1 MPKTPTL
8 RSFVI
13 QSLGAMKRISQ
24 KEIGVRAGMDSDQV
38 SYHLRKEG
46 RIDDATFEQLLAG
59 VGGTPEEVEVG
70 TACYEALTALGSGAL
85 PPSHRAEIE
94 REVLAV
100 SRAFREALTQAALWS
115 LSAPPRDEYPRPGD
129 VEPARWQA
137 RELLSILKKEGTA
150 GQWSAVVRASTRLQT
165 WACAEWAAEESIQAA
180 SRDLKEAWAWAC
192 LGVEIAELVPGPE
205 GWTNRIKGFTGAHLA
220 NVLKAKGE
228 LKAADAAF
236 GPARKLWLAGSDP
249 DQILDPGKLLNL
261 EAVLRRTQRRFDD
274 ALRLQK
280 EALKVSRSPAQ
291 TVISTGFT
299 LEVMGEYERAVEALL
314 EAAPLVEQEGDPRLS
329 YMRRF
334 NLAVNYTHLSLYTKA
349 VELVEQVQQ
358 LVLDRGDE
366 VESIRV
372 TWLRGRI
379 SAGLGRPEEAL
390 RLLELAQGDFA
401 ARDMW
406 YDVALAFMEV
416 GALLLD
422 AGRPAKV
429 RAMIPGI
436 VKEFQAR
443 DVHREALVALRL
455 FQEATELETA
465 TAEMARSVLRFLFQA
480 RHDQG
485 LRFCS

>member
-1 MPKTPTL
+1 MPKPPTS

-13 QSLGAMKRISQ
+13 QSLGVMKDVSQ
-24 KEIGVRAGMDSDQV
+24 KEIGARVGLDSSKM

-46 RIDDATFEQLLAG
+46 RIDDATFERLLAG
-59 VGGTPEEVEVG
+59 AEGTPEEVEVG
-70 TACYEALTALGSGAL
+70 TAYYEALTALGTGPL
-85 PPSHRAEIE
+85 PPFHRAEIE

-100 SRAFREALTQAALWS
+100 SRAFREALTQAALRS
-115 LSAPPRDEYPRPGD
+115 LTAPPRDEYPRPGD

-137 RELLSILKKEGTA
+137 RELFSILKDATA
-150 GQWSAVVRASTRLQT
+150 GQRSAVVRASARLQT
-165 WACAEWAAEESIQAA
+165 WACAEWAAEESVQAA
-180 SRDLKEAWAWAC
+180 SRDLKEAWAWAR

-205 GWTNRIKGFTGAHLA
+205 GWKNSLKGFAGAHLA
-220 NVLKAKGE
+220 NILKAKGE

-236 GPARKLWLAGSDP
+236 GPAEKLWLAGSDP
-249 DQILDPGKLLNL
+249 DRILDPGRLLDL
-261 EAVLRRTQRRFDD
+261 EAALRRAQRRFDD
-274 ALRLQK
+274 ALRLLGK
-280 EALKVSRSPAQ
+280 ARGVSRSPAH
-291 TVISTGFT
+291 TSISMAFT
-299 LEVMGEYERAVEALL
+299 LEVMGKYERAVEALL
-314 EAAPLVEQEGDPRLS
+314 EAAPLVEKEGDPRLS
-329 YMRRF
+329 YMWRF

-349 VELVEQVQQ
+349 VELMEQVQQ
-358 LVLDRGDE
+358 SVLDRGDE

-372 TWLRGRI
+372 TWLCGRI

-390 RLLELAQGDFA
+390 RLLKLAQEDFA

-422 AGRPAKV
+422 AGRPAEVK
-429 RAMIPGI
+429 AMVPGI

-443 DVHREALVALRL
+443 EVHREALVALRL

-485 LRFCS
+485 LRFSS